1 MCRDRR
7 RLIRAA
13 ADSSYFRSLPSVG
26 SALHRFVIEELSI
39 SAASSSSSSP
49 PPPSPVLTL
58 PSDEGKS
65 KSASSS
71 SSLSHLPSSGEGSG
85 HLDLSSEASSPAH
98 QSSASPY
105 EELAEPNIF
114 LDSIGQGHKVHDN
127 PQIFLSCSQG
137 LWTQNSVRYKPKPNE
152 GRRITSASTT
162 SMKGGGFGH
171 FRVKGR
177 EGSVRFQSGQDLNFV
192 SKRRVPNGPDPIHN
206 SIDWYIPNITPRAP
220 NVPKYITQLDTTK

>member
-13 ADSSYFRSLPSVG
+13 ADLRYDFAAAHSSYFRSLPSVG

-39 SAASSSSSSP
+39 SAASSSSSP
-49 PPPSPVLTL
+49 PPPSPL
-58 PSDEGKS
+58 PREGKS

-105 EELAEPNIF
+105 EETYNGFSQVRFGGASSEISSPDSSEVRRREGIPNLEEEEEIVSDAHID
-114 LDSIGQGHKVHDN
+114 LGGSGESSSKVVDADVLEEK
-127 PQIFLSCSQG
+127 QRKSSSESRKSG
-137 LWTQNSVRYKPKPNE
+137 
-152 GRRITSASTT
+152 GD
-162 SMKGGGFGH
+162 GGGG
-171 FRVKGR
+171 GECEE
-177 EGSVRFQSGQDLNFV
+177 EGGEF
-192 SKRRVPNGPDPIHN
+192 
-206 SIDWYIPNITPRAP
+206 
-220 NVPKYITQLDTTK
+220 